1 MPDFR
6 QQQRHQ
12 HQHQDSF
19 IAEIKKNIEK
29 YPKLKDLPADELVS
43 IAEKLG
49 KYLRNNGLKTSQIR
63 KFLDG
68 VRRLDVQ
75 FNRGKSFNRDSV
87 ILLKPKLAYAVSRQ
101 ESVKPL
107 KEVLEPAIS
116 AGAES
121 FESFKKLLAL
131 IEGIMSYHKYYGGG
145 D

>member
-12 HQHQDSF
+12 HQHQDSP
-19 IAEIKKNIEK
+19 IADIKENIKK

-43 IAEKLG
+43 MAEKLG
-49 KYLRNNGLKTSQIR
+49 KYLKNNGLKTSQIR

-75 FNRGKSFNRDSV
+75 FDKGKSFNKDSV
-87 ILLKPKLAYAVSRQ
+87 ILLKPKLAYAAGRQ
-101 ESVKPL
+101 ESVRPL
-107 KEVLEPAIS
+107 MEVLEPAIS